1 MKIAYAIS
9 ILLAVASSNS
19 MHAQDELAEKP
30 AFLTPIATSMEEA
43 VELQIIE
50 SLTLPETYE
59 TNLFSLGQTILLQ
72 TGREVQATRTVG
84 RNLTLN
90 PSIQLPEEAIRL
102 LIREACLRVPYS
114 GWRENADLLSD
125 RVSKL
130 WVTFSGTD
138 DETYPIV
145 WRAMPTEYYQFNVRM
160 QYDEKNGE
168 PPVLT
173 LYNLTNGYE
182 SVFDET
188 MRELQSK
195 FGMFAPRGGDIKAQ
209 QREESEPS
217 IWYGEKIANPR
228 NHTSIIEKS
237 NSRWPIAVH
246 VRLARSSRDWS
257 TIIGE
262 RSIQSPDR
270 SALTKTAT
278 AMYRRILASNGDPLT
293 PDLPVVPT
301 AEMEQ
306 PMLHNGVQLLTSRKT
321 VDGMDHLEIR
331 FRFRPTKDEAESK

>member
-9 ILLAVASSNS
+9 ILLAVTSSDS
-19 MHAQDELAEKP
+19 LHAQDELAEKP

-43 VELQIIE
+43 VKLQIIE
-50 SLTLPETYE
+50 SLTLPDTYE
-59 TNLFSLGQTILLQ
+59 TNLFSLGQTILLR

-84 RNLTLN
+84 RSLTFN

-102 LIREACLRVPYS
+102 LTREACLRVPYS

-125 RVSKL
+125 HVSRL
-130 WVTFSGTD
+130 WAKFSEPD
-138 DETYPIV
+138 DGKYSSV
-145 WRAMPTEYYQFNVRM
+145 WRAIPTEYYEFNVRM
-160 QYDEKNGE
+160 HFNAKNGE
-168 PPVLT
+168 PPILT
-173 LYNLTNGYE
+173 LYNLTNGYQ
-182 SVFDET
+182 SVYDEA
-188 MRELQSK
+188 MSELQSK
-195 FGMFAPRGGDIKAQ
+195 LGMFAPNAANVIAE
-209 QREESEPS
+209 QREESELS
-217 IWYGEKIANPR
+217 IWYGAKIANPR

-246 VRLARSSRDWS
+246 VRLAPSPRDWS
-257 TIIGE
+257 TIVGE

-278 AMYRRILASNGDPLT
+278 TMYRRILASNGDPLT
-293 PDLPVVPT
+293 PDLLVVPT
-301 AEMEQ
+301 AEMER

-331 FRFRPTKDEAESK
+331 FRFRPTIDEAESK